1 MKAVQK
7 LIESKLLINNIRNI
21 THERKDVIL
30 RWIDVVIQLLEDADN
45 EKRIKYK
52 KQEVVKCSELKLL
65 KPKK

>member
-7 LIESKLLINNIRNI
+7 LIETKLFINNIRNI
-21 THERKDVIL
+21 PHERKDVIL
-30 RWIDVVIQLLEDADN
+30 RWIDVAIQLLEDADN
-45 EKRIKYK
+45 EKRYK